1 MVITELD
8 VGGAEKAF
16 VRIAVGLKALGWQV
30 NVISLR
36 NAGPLATLLEAE
48 NIEVTALEAGGLFDV
63 RAIFRLR
70 RELRRKPADVLLT
83 FLHQANLVGRIA
95 GRLAGVR
102 RIVCGVRVADRR
114 LAVTFPDRITKGLV
128 DRYVAV
134 SKSVGNLHQQLCH
147 IDATRMVAIP
157 NGVDIDAIDAA
168 VPAIRS
174 EMGCSPDERV
184 VLCVGR
190 LSAQKAPLDA
200 LEAFRLMREQFPA
213 LKPNAKL
220 LYIGEGELRADLQ
233 RRVDELGLQSSVQ
246 LLGWRPDAWRLMKSA
261 NALLLASHWEG
272 LPNVILE
279 AQAAGLPVVA
289 TAVDGSSELIQDQFT
304 GRLVPRGDTKALA
317 TALGEIL
324 LNNSTASELTRNARR
339 NVARVGRTFLL
350 VEIRS
355 DKYVQLHL
363 WVRKRPHT
371 AHFSRLSESALDI
384 LGPLQSVQAAES
396 SPPPEISRAPHPYGK
411 KEDSSPHGLR

>member
-16 VRIAVGLKALGWQV
+16 VRIAIGLKHLGWPV
-30 NVISLR
+30 SVISLR

-48 NIEVTALEAGGLFDV
+48 GIEVTALQAGGLLDV

-70 RELRRKPADVLLT
+70 RELLKRPADVLLT

-114 LAVTFPDRITKGLV
+114 FVVTLPERITKNLV

-134 SKSVGNLHQQLCH
+134 SQSVGELHRQICH
-147 IDATRMVAIP
+147 IDATRVVTIP
-157 NGVDIDAIDAA
+157 NGVDIDAVDAA

-174 EMGCSPDERV
+174 EMGCAPDDRV

-200 LEAFRLMREQFPA
+200 LDAFRRMLEQFPT
-213 LKPNAKL
+213 LKPNARL
-220 LYIGEGELRADLQ
+220 LYIGEGELRVDVQ
-233 RRVDELGLQSSVQ
+233 RRVDELRLQSSVQ
-246 LLGWRPDAWRLMKSA
+246 LSGWRPDVWRLMKSA
-261 NALLLASHWEG
+261 NTLLLASHWEG
-272 LPNVILE
+272 LPNVVLE

-289 TAVDGSSELIQDQFT
+289 TAVDGTRELIHDQST
-304 GRLVPRGDTKALA
+304 GRLVPPGDTKAMA
-317 TALGEIL
+317 TALGEVL
-324 LNNSTASELTRNARR
+324 LNTNAASDLARNARR
-339 NVARVGRTFLL
+339 EVAEHYRWDICVEQYDRVL
-350 VEIRS
+350 RS
-355 DKYVQLHL
+355 
-363 WVRKRPHT
+363 
-371 AHFSRLSESALDI
+371 
-384 LGPLQSVQAAES
+384 
-396 SPPPEISRAPHPYGK
+396 
-411 KEDSSPHGLR
+411 LR

>member
-16 VRIAVGLKALGWQV
+16 VRIAIGLKNRGWQV
-30 NVISLR
+30 SVISLR

-48 NIEVTALEAGGLFDV
+48 DIEVTALQAGGLFDI
-63 RAIFRLR
+63 RAVVRLR
-70 RELRRKPADVLLT
+70 RELLRKPADVLLS
-83 FLHQANLVGRIA
+83 FLHQANLVARIA

-114 LAVTFPDRITKGLV
+114 LVVTLPERITKGLV

-134 SKSVGNLHQQLCH
+134 SQSVGELHRKLCH
-147 IDATRMVAIP
+147 IDATRIEAIP

-174 EMGCSPDERV
+174 EMGCAPDDRV

-200 LEAFRLMREQFPA
+200 LEAFRAMREQFPE
-213 LKPNAKL
+213 LKPTAKL
-220 LYIGEGELRADLQ
+220 LYIGEGELRADVQ
-233 RRVDELGLQSSVQ
+233 RRVDELGLQDSVH
-246 LLGWRPDAWRLMKSA
+246 LPGWRPDVWRLMKSA

-279 AQAAGLPVVA
+279 AQAAELPVVA
-289 TAVDGSSELIQDQFT
+289 TAVDGSRELIQDQLT
-304 GRLVPRGDTKALA
+304 GRLVPRGDTTAMA
-317 TALGEIL
+317 NALGKIL
-324 LNNSTASELTRNARR
+324 MNDAAAAELASNARR
-339 NVARVGRTFLL
+339 QVAEHYRWDVC
-350 VEIRS
+350 
-355 DKYVQLHL
+355 VQQFD
-363 WVRKRPHT
+363 R
-371 AHFSRLSESALDI
+371 ALN
-384 LGPLQSVQAAES
+384 
-396 SPPPEISRAPHPYGK
+396 
-411 KEDSSPHGLR
+411 GL

>member
-16 VRIAVGLKALGWQV
+16 VRIAVGLKNRGWQV
-30 NVISLR
+30 SVVSLR

-48 NIEVTALEAGGLFDV
+48 NIEVTALEAGRLLDV
-63 RAIFRLR
+63 RAVFRLR
-70 RELRRKPADVLLT
+70 QELRRKPADVLLT

-114 LAVTFPDRITKGLV
+114 LAVTVPERITKGLV
-128 DRYVAV
+128 DRYLAV
-134 SKSVGNLHQQLCH
+134 SQSVGEVHRQLCH
-147 IDATRMVAIP
+147 IDATRIEAIP

-174 EMGCSPDERV
+174 EMNCTPDDRV

-200 LEAFRLMREQFPA
+200 LEAFRLMREQFPS
-213 LKPNAKL
+213 LKSNAKL
-220 LYIGEGELRADLQ
+220 LYIGEGELRGDLQ
-233 RRVDELGLQSSVQ
+233 RRVDELGLQGSVQ
-246 LLGWRPDAWRLMKSA
+246 LPGWRPDAWRLMKSA

-272 LPNVILE
+272 LPNVVLE

-289 TAVDGSSELIQDQFT
+289 TAVDGTRELILDKVT
-304 GRLVPRGDTKALA
+304 GRLVPRGDTTAMA

-324 LNNSTASELTRNARR
+324 QNNTAASELSRNARR
-339 NVARVGRTFLL
+339 QVAEHYRWDVC
-350 VEIRS
+350 VERF
-355 DKYVQLHL
+355 DQVLN
-363 WVRKRPHT
+363 
-371 AHFSRLSESALDI
+371 AL
-384 LGPLQSVQAAES
+384 
-396 SPPPEISRAPHPYGK
+396 
-411 KEDSSPHGLR
+411 

>member
-16 VRIAVGLKALGWQV
+16 VRIAIGLQKRGWHV
-30 NVISLR
+30 SVVSLR
-36 NAGPLATLLEAE
+36 NAGPLATLLEAG
-48 NIEVTALEAGGLFDV
+48 NIEVTALEAGGLLDV

-70 RELRRKPADVLLT
+70 RELLRNPADVLLT

-114 LAVTFPDRITKGLV
+114 RIVTIPERITKSLV

-134 SKSVGNLHQQLCH
+134 SQSVGDLHRQLCH
-147 IDATRMVAIP
+147 IDPTRMEAIP

-174 EMGCSPDERV
+174 EMGCATDDRV

-200 LEAFRLMREQFPA
+200 LEAFRAMREQFPA
-213 LKPNAKL
+213 LKANARL

-246 LLGWRPDAWRLMKSA
+246 LPGWRPDAWRLMKSS
-261 NALLLASHWEG
+261 NALLLASQWEG

-289 TAVDGSSELIQDQFT
+289 TAVDGSRELIQDQFT
-304 GRLVPRGDTKALA
+304 GRLVPRGDKKAMA
-317 TALGEIL
+317 TALAEIL
-324 LNNSTASELTRNARR
+324 LKNASASELARNARQR
-339 NVARVGRTFLL
+339 VAERYHWDGCIEQFDRV
-350 VEIRS
+350 
-355 DKYVQLHL
+355 
-363 WVRKRPHT
+363 
-371 AHFSRLSESALDI
+371 
-384 LGPLQSVQAAES
+384 LGSLE
-396 SPPPEISRAPHPYGK
+396 
-411 KEDSSPHGLR
+411 

>member
-16 VRIAVGLKALGWQV
+16 VRIAIGLKNRGWQV
-30 NVISLR
+30 SVVSLR

-48 NIEVTALEAGGLFDV
+48 DIEVTALETGGLLDV
-63 RAIFRLR
+63 RTIFRLR
-70 RELRRKPADVLLT
+70 RVLQKSPADVLLT

-102 RIVCGVRVADRR
+102 RIVCGIRVADRR
-114 LAVTFPDRITKGLV
+114 LAVTLPERITKGLV
-128 DRYVAV
+128 DRFVAV
-134 SKSVGNLHQQLCH
+134 SQSVGDLHRQICH
-147 IDATRMVAIP
+147 IDAMRMVAIP

-174 EMGCSPDERV
+174 EMGCSPEDRV

-200 LEAFRLMREQFPA
+200 LAAFRMMCEQFPE
-213 LKPNAKL
+213 LKPTAKL

-233 RRVDELGLQSSVQ
+233 RRVDELGLQNSVQ
-246 LLGWRPDAWRLMKSA
+246 LPGWRPDAWRLMKSA

-272 LPNVILE
+272 LPNVVLE

-289 TAVDGSSELIQDQFT
+289 TAVDGNRELIQDQLT
-304 GRLVPRGDTKALA
+304 GRLVPPGDTKAMA
-317 TALGEIL
+317 TALGETL
-324 LNNSTASELTRNARR
+324 LNIAAVSQRADNARR
-339 NVARVGRTFLL
+339 HVAEHYRWDLCVEQFDRV
-350 VEIRS
+350 
-355 DKYVQLHL
+355 
-363 WVRKRPHT
+363 
-371 AHFSRLSESALDI
+371 LSSFE
-384 LGPLQSVQAAES
+384 
-396 SPPPEISRAPHPYGK
+396 
-411 KEDSSPHGLR
+411 

>member
-16 VRIAVGLKALGWQV
+16 VRIAIGLKNRGWQV
-30 NVISLR
+30 MVISLR
-36 NAGPLATLLEAE
+36 NAGPLSTLLEAE
-48 NIEVTALEAGGLFDV
+48 NIEVTALEAGGLLDIGAV
-63 RAIFRLR
+63 FRLR
-70 RELRRKPADVLLT
+70 RELLRRPTDVLLT
-83 FLHQANLVGRIA
+83 FLNQANLAGRIA

-114 LAVTFPDRITKGLV
+114 RIVTLPERITKGLV

-134 SKSVGNLHQQLCH
+134 SQSVGELHRQLCS
-147 IDATRMVAIP
+147 INAARIEAIP

-174 EMGCSPDERV
+174 EMGCEPGDRV

-200 LEAFRLMREQFPA
+200 LEAFRLLTEQFPE
-213 LKPNAKL
+213 LKPNARL
-220 LYIGEGELRADLQ
+220 LYIGEGELRAELQ
-233 RRVDELGLQSSVQ
+233 QRVDNLGLQGSVQ
-246 LLGWRPDAWRLMKSA
+246 LPGWRPDVWRLMKSA
-261 NALLLASHWEG
+261 DALLLASHWEG

-289 TAVDGSSELIQDQFT
+289 TAVDGTLELIQDQFT
-304 GRLVPRGDTKALA
+304 GRLAPRGDTKAMA

-324 LNNSTASELTRNARR
+324 LNNEATAQLVCNARR
-339 NVARVGRTFLL
+339 RVAEHYRWDVCVEQYDRVL
-350 VEIRS
+350 RS
-355 DKYVQLHL
+355 
-363 WVRKRPHT
+363 T
-371 AHFSRLSESALDI
+371 E
-384 LGPLQSVQAAES
+384 
-396 SPPPEISRAPHPYGK
+396 
-411 KEDSSPHGLR
+411 